1 MLVLQCHND
10 VYELKPGRNAI
21 GSDSTKCHLV
31 FKGLAATHATMMV
44 ASKTYEVTL
53 HPLDS
58 VSCNGKRILLP
69 TKIELGDTLDFG
81 GMATSFKLELLV
93 THSVGA
99 ALGALNNMKT
109 KESKSID
116 PAYIN
121 DNFVSSQLLDSAKR
135 TNQSFDIDSDDE
147 NNDDDAEENP
157 VDDSTEQALEST
169 DIIETFTSPR
179 YCHKRTARVKKTRAG
194 FQYITVTQSQWMHIE
209 RTKWKKALQVALVN
223 VQQLQQQL
231 TTATQDADSQ
241 TPSDWTPD
249 QRYDESWGLFAWLKY
264 GFSKL
269 CSWPYA
275 HSKFAL
281 ILYGLSY
288 LLYQGMYIVVGTN
301 ALPELQEKHTFA
313 VRKHH
318 N

>member
-1 MLVLQCHND
+1 MQPYLLR
-10 VYELKPGRNAI
+10 LTSNASL
-21 GSDSTKCHLV
+21 GFYLHASFQV

-69 TKIELGDTLDFG
+69 TKIELGDTLDFS

-99 ALGALNNMKT
+99 ALGALNNMKA

-147 NNDDDAEENP
+147 NNDDDTEENP
-157 VDDSTEQALEST
+157 VDKSPEQALESA

-179 YCHKRTARVKKTRAG
+179 YCHKHGTARVKKTRAG
-194 FQYITVTQSQWMHIE
+194 FQYITPTQSQWMHME

-223 VQQLQQQL
+223 VQELQQLL
-231 TTATQDADSQ
+231 TKATQDADSQ
-241 TPSDWTPD
+241 TPSDWTSD
-249 QRYDESWGLFAWLKY
+249 AIKISKDDESWGLFAWLKY
-264 GFSKL
+264 GFSKI

-288 LLYQGMYIVVGTN
+288 LLYQGKANMRSSK
-301 ALPELQEKHTFA
+301 APELI
-313 VRKHH
+313 
-318 N
+318 